1 MKENCTGFYYF
12 TGNDGSYNI
21 MLEFNVDVII
31 FSFLNPFELQLTISQ
46 FS

>member
-1 MKENCTGFYYF
+1 MKENCTVFYYF
-12 TGNDGSYNI
+12 TGNDGNN
-21 MLEFNVDVII
+21 MLESNVDEII